1 MYRFRTL
8 PESALSDCAAP
19 VPPDAGLPPPPQ
31 ALNKD
36 RKPSASTAV
45 RRPTSAD
52 PLINRD
58 PFDVASALYIAARLP
73 GRDLLRGA
81 GIGKGFCFFPQPP
94 VTELRRPGKSLPNP
108 GAGS

>member
-19 VPPDAGLPPPPQ
+19 VDAGLPPPPQ

-36 RKPSASTAV
+36 RKPSARTAV
-45 RRPTSAD
+45 PRPTSAD

-58 PFDVASALYIAARLP
+58 PFDVASALYIAARRP
-73 GRDLLRGA
+73 RRDLLRGA
-81 GIGKGFCFFPQPP
+81 GSKAVFINSALDVQ
-94 VTELRRPGKSLPNP
+94 EQMLALP
-108 GAGS
+108 GADDLRECLV